1 VTNPAK
7 AKKKRQRLR
16 LIEGFLLDGYGA
28 QEITDMLPKGHGAAY
43 GTIRNNIVEV
53 RESWAADVDARDE
66 LEGRHRYL
74 SALRQVRKRAL
85 EGWEEEGKFG
95 IVVKG
100 VDLGLVH
107 TVDKEVARFSG
118 VNLKIDDRTI
128 NLNLKA
134 AVAHM
139 EDILKAIF
147 SVIQDPD
154 QQDRVIE
161 AIDAIADE

>member
-1 VTNPAK
+1 MTNPAK
-7 AKKKRQRLR
+7 AQKKRQRLR

-28 QEITDMLPKGHGAAY
+28 QEITDMLPKGHKSAY

-74 SALRQVRKRAL
+74 SSLRQVRKRAL

-95 IVVKG
+95 TVIKG

-107 TVDKEVARFSG
+107 SVDKEIARFSG
-118 VNLKIDDRTI
+118 VNLKIDDRNI
-128 NLNLKA
+128 NLNLNA
-134 AVAHM
+134 AIAHM
-139 EDILKAIF
+139 EDILKAVF
-147 SVIQDPD
+147 SVVPESDRQDAI
-154 QQDRVIE
+154 IE
-161 AIDAIADE
+161 AIDAIAAE